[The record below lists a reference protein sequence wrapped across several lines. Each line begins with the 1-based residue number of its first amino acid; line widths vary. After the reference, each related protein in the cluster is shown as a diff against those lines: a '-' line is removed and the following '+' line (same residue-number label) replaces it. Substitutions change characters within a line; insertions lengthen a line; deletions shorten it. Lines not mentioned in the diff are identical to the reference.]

1 MFKISKKVRRLSNEE
16 KDQYKKDGY
25 LTGLPVFSSEAND
38 DLSNFFVSLSEKVDK
53 KIDINQT
60 AQWHKA
66 SHKFYKLCTT
76 PEILDYVEDLLGPN
90 FFLWGGQFFLKEP
103 KDGSVVPW
111 HQDAQYW
118 PLFPANAVTVWL
130 ALYDTNEE
138 NGAMRV
144 VKGSHIQGEFK
155 HHTNKAQNLV
165 LDKEVSNDQIKQDDI
180 ISLNLK
186 AGEISLHNDAL
197 LHGSEPNISNYRR
210 CGLTMR
216 FSPVNVKADLSIW
229 PHFEGQLVRGI
240 DNYKLNPIAPIPRG
254 EAVPTS
260 KFQHSSEFEISW

>member
-1 MFKISKKVRRLSNEE
+1 M
-16 KDQYKKDGY
+16 
-25 LTGLPVFSSEAND
+25 
-38 DLSNFFVSLSEKVDK
+38 
-53 KIDINQT
+53 
-60 AQWHKA
+60 
-66 SHKFYKLCTT
+66 
-76 PEILDYVEDLLGPN
+76 LGPN

-165 LDKEVSNDQIKQDDI
+165 LDQEVSNDQIKQDDI

-240 DNYKLNPIAPIPRG
+240 DNYKLNPKAPIPRG